1 MFKLRSE
8 KGVEVIQERLRGR
21 VSCAKRTKLGERGQ
35 EEEGVLGVGE
45 KNKAKRGEEGWEG
58 GGREEGRD
66 RYRDGGGERD

>member
-1 MFKLRSE
+1 M
-8 KGVEVIQERLRGR
+8 
-21 VSCAKRTKLGERGQ
+21 SCAKRTKLGERGQ

-45 KNKAKRGEEGWEG
+45 KKKAKRGEEGWEG